1 LSQQPFNNFFKINF
15 VNQKILFTF
24 TKKTQIMLVT
34 KTSQLSGLTH
44 TIDVDVTQ
52 EQLDRIEA
60 RRENGELIQ
69 NIVPHLPKELREF
82 VMTGITP
89 EEWNEMFAENEI

>member
-1 LSQQPFNNFFKINF
+1 
-15 VNQKILFTF
+15 
-24 TKKTQIMLVT
+24 MLVT

>member
-1 LSQQPFNNFFKINF
+1 
-15 VNQKILFTF
+15 
-24 TKKTQIMLVT
+24 MLIT

-44 TIDVDVTQ
+44 TIDIDVTQ

-69 NIVPHLPKELREF
+69 RIVPDLPKELREF
-82 VMTGITP
+82 LMTGITP
-89 EEWNEMFAENEI
+89 EEWNEIFAEEEN

>member
-1 LSQQPFNNFFKINF
+1 
-15 VNQKILFTF
+15 
-24 TKKTQIMLVT
+24 MLVT
-34 KTSQLSGLTH
+34 KVSQLSGLSH
-44 TIDVDVTQ
+44 TLDVDVTQ
-52 EQLDRIEA
+52 EQLDRIEC